1 MKWTSCLRVHGTA
14 VTPRRPWDQANAAIH
29 YPLTFFHP
37 IRPEDCNANSIQG
50 CTERRR
56 DGGGVE
62 KSFFFFFLITH
73 LSLRPLQPQW
83 KKKTNKKNTCIIH
96 NQNKTGQSAVTHLT
110 RITNETHV
118 SSEMFP
124 LPLHVSQFN
133 HHCEMWFFHM
143 PNMYL
148 N

>member
-62 KSFFFFFLITH
+62 KKSFFFFFLITH

-83 KKKTNKKNTCIIH
+83 KKKRKKKTHALFIIKIRQDNLPWHTWRASRTRLMFLVKCFRCLCTSHSLIIIVRCGFSTCQICI
-96 NQNKTGQSAVTHLT
+96 
-110 RITNETHV
+110 
-118 SSEMFP
+118 
-124 LPLHVSQFN
+124 
-133 HHCEMWFFHM
+133 
-143 PNMYL
+143 
-148 N
+148 

>member
-1 MKWTSCLRVHGTA
+1 MPTVFKVVQKEDGMGVGW
-14 VTPRRPWDQANAAIH
+14 RRS
-29 YPLTFFHP
+29 L
-37 IRPEDCNANSIQG
+37 
-50 CTERRR
+50 
-56 DGGGVE
+56 
-62 KSFFFFFLITH
+62 FFFFNNSS
-73 LSLRPLQPQW
+73 LSQATSASVE
-83 KKKTNKKNTCIIH
+83 KKTKKNTCIIH
-96 NQNKTGQSAVTHLT
+96 NQNKIGQSAVTHLT